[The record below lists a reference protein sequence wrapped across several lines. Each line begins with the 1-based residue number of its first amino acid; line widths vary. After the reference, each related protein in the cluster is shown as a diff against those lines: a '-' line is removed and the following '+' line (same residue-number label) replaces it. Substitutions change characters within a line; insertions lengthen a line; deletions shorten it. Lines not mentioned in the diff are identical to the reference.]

1 MKVLIT
7 GASGFLGSHIA
18 EQFAA
23 AGHEIRLLLRP
34 TSNRR
39 FLTFPFDEAI
49 GDVTDLDSLA
59 PAVAGVDAVV
69 HPAGLIKARDE
80 AEFRSVNETGT
91 ETLIRAIEA
100 NAPEI
105 QRFVYVSSQSAHGPA
120 PGSRPRHRDDEPDPV
135 SAYGRSKL
143 AGEDV
148 TRTSSLASRS
158 VIFRMP
164 VIYGPR
170 DPALL
175 PFFKAVKYRVAPLLR
190 SGRNKLSIIY
200 ATDAA
205 SAVVQATTA
214 EAGVGGR
221 IYAAEDGNVYTW
233 RDLLH
238 AIEKAVGHRALTLPV
253 PLLGYQVAGLASE
266 ILGRLTGRPQMLDR
280 DKVREM
286 RQPAW
291 VCSADDLRRDL
302 GWEPR
307 VQIEEGARL
316 TYDWYRAHGW
326 L

>member
-1 MKVLIT
+1 MKVLVT

-23 AGHEIRLLLRP
+23 AGHDVRLLLR
-34 TSNRR
+34 TSSSRA
-39 FLTFPFDEAI
+39 FLTFPYEEAV
-49 GDVTDLDSLA
+49 GDITDVASLA
-59 PAVAGVDAVV
+59 TAVSGVDAVV
-69 HPAGLIKARDE
+69 HPAGLIKARNE
-80 AEFRSVNETGT
+80 AEFRAVNETGT
-91 ETLIRAIEA
+91 ENLIRAVEA
-100 NAPEI
+100 EAPDVR
-105 QRFVYVSSQSAHGPA
+105 RFIYISSQSAHGPA
-120 PGSRPRHRDDEPDPV
+120 PDGHPRLWDDEPEPV

-148 TRTSSLASRS
+148 TRTSSLASRN

-170 DPALL
+170 DTALL
-175 PFFKAVKYRVAPLLR
+175 PFFKAVKYRLAPLLR
-190 SGRNKLSIIY
+190 AGRNHLSIIY

-205 SAVVQATTA
+205 SAVIQAATA
-214 EAGVGGR
+214 EADIGGR
-221 IYAAEDGNVYTW
+221 IYAPEDGNVYTW

-238 AIEKAVGHRALTLPV
+238 AIENAAGRRAFSLPV
-253 PLLGYQVAGLASE
+253 PLLGYQAAGLLSE
-266 ILGRLTGRPQMLDR
+266 TFGRLTGRPQVFDR

-286 RQPAW
+286 RQSAW

-302 GWEPR
+302 GWEAN

-316 TYDWYRAHGW
+316 TYEWYRAHRW